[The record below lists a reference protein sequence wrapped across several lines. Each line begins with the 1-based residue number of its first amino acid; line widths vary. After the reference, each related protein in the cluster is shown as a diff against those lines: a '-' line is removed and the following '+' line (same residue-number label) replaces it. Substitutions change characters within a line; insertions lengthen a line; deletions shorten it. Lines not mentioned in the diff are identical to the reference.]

1 MGLLSVARLPTLAG
15 RLATVKTQRLEVT
28 TGSWRTGKGSST
40 KRGYGYKWQQA
51 RLVFLNAN
59 PLCVFCDREGRT
71 TAATVVDHI
80 TPHKGDMTLF
90 WDRANWQPL
99 CASCHSSVKQ
109 RVEAC

>member
-1 MGLLSVARLPTLAG
+1 MPSKLPSLVG
-15 RLATVKTQRLEVT
+15 RLATVKTDRLEVA
-28 TGSWRTGKGSST
+28 TGSWRNGKGSSA

-51 RLVFLNAN
+51 RLVFLAAN

-99 CASCHSSVKQ
+99 CKPCHDSVKQ
-109 RVEAC
+109 KQENVK